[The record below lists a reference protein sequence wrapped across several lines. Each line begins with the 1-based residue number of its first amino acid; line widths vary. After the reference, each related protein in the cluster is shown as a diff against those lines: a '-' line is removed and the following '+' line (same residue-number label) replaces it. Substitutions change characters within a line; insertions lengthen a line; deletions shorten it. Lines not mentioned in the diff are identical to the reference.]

1 MDSTKDI
8 VIGILDT
15 IILDK
20 YDDKYLKYIT
30 RSIDYGIEYLEPIDI
45 IIIPRKI
52 YISTKKIANYDP
64 AEYRK
69 MVAKFCSSLV
79 VDITCRYGDKK
90 IKTCNYSFMGV
101 TEPIEP
107 TSTLDSVRFLLMT
120 EERYATINI
129 DIPPHLSLEIVID
142 NFDTKT
148 DINEECIYIEL
159 NN

>member
-1 MDSTKDI
+1 METTKDI
-8 VIGILDT
+8 VLGILDT
-15 IILDK
+15 VIFDK
-20 YDDKYLKYIT
+20 YDEKYIKYIT

-52 YISTKKIANYDP
+52 YVSTKKISNYDP

-69 MVAKFCSSLV
+69 IVAKFCNNLI
-79 VDITCRYGDKK
+79 VDITCRYADKP
-90 IKTCNYSFMGV
+90 IKTCTYSFMGM
-101 TEPIEP
+101 TEPVKP
-107 TSTLDSVRFLLMT
+107 TAKLDSVRFLLMT
-120 EERYATINI
+120 EERYATITI
-129 DIPPHLSLEIVID
+129 DIPPHLSIEILVD

>member
-1 MDSTKDI
+1 MEVTKEI

-15 IILDK
+15 IIFDK
-20 YDDKYLKYIT
+20 YDDKYTKYLT
-30 RSIDYGIEYLEPIDI
+30 KSINYGIEYLEPIDI

-52 YISTKKIANYDP
+52 YISTKKISHLDP
-64 AEYRK
+64 SEYRRI
-69 MVAKFCSSLV
+69 VAKFCSTLV

-101 TEPIEP
+101 TESIKPE
-107 TSTLDSVRFLLMT
+107 STLDSVRFLLMT
-120 EERYATINI
+120 EERYATITI
-129 DIPPHLSLEIVID
+129 DIPPDLSIEVLID
-142 NFDTKT
+142 NFDART